1 MADST
6 DSSWSRKAKDTTAG
20 FVGGAVQV
28 LIGQPFDLVKVRLQ
42 TGQFSTPL
50 QAFSKT
56 LAAEGPLAF
65 YKGTA
70 TPLIG
75 VGVCVS
81 VQFYAFHEARRFIL
95 NRNNN
100 NGDGSNQL
108 SLGQFYLAG
117 ALAGIANSPVAGPVE
132 QIRILLQTQR
142 YNHKV
147 YDGPLDAV
155 KKIYRS
161 EGLPGIFR
169 GQGVTLL
176 REAQAYGLW
185 FLTFEFLMKQLQTRS
200 GVKRNDIPAY
210 QVAAC
215 GALAG
220 EVLWLGSYPLD
231 VIKSQVQSDGFGK
244 DKVYHGAIDA
254 AKKTFRTAGLAG
266 FWKGLVPTLLRATPC
281 SAGTFASVELTMRL
295 LG

>member
-6 DSSWSRKAKDTTAG
+6 DASLSRKVKDTTAG

-42 TGQFSTPL
+42 TGQFSSPL
-50 QAFSKT
+50 EAFRKT

-70 TPLIG
+70 SPLFG

-81 VQFYAFHEARRFIL
+81 VQFYAFHEARRAIL
-95 NRNNN
+95 A
-100 NGDGSNQL
+100 SSSSSQL
-108 SLGQFYLAG
+108 SLPQFYLAG
-117 ALAGIANSPVAGPVE
+117 AVAGIANSPVAGPVE
-132 QIRILLQTQR
+132 QLRILLQTQR
-142 YNHKV
+142 HDNKLYS
-147 YDGPLDAV
+147 GPTDAV
-155 KKIYRS
+155 RKIYAA
-161 EGLPGIFR
+161 EGLRGIFR
-169 GQGVTLL
+169 GQYVTLL

-185 FLTFEFLMKQLQTRS
+185 FLTFEYLMQKLQSR
-200 GVKRNDIPAY
+200 GVKRDDIPAW
-210 QVAAC
+210 QVAGC

-231 VIKSQVQSDGFGK
+231 VIKSKVQSDGFGK
-244 DKVYHGAIDA
+244 DRVFKGALDA
-254 AKKTFRTAGLAG
+254 ARKTYAAGGLAG
-266 FWKGLVPTLLRATPC
+266 FWRGLVPTLLRATPC
-281 SAGTFASVELTMRL
+281 SAGTFMSVELTMRL

>member
-1 MADST
+1 MADSI
-6 DSSWSRKAKDTTAG
+6 DSSLSRKVKDTTAG

-42 TGQFSTPL
+42 TGQFKTPL
-50 QAFSKT
+50 EAFRRT

-70 TPLIG
+70 SPLVG

-81 VQFYAFHEARRFIL
+81 VQFYAFHEARRYL
-95 NRNNN
+95 LSSSDRA
-100 NGDGSNQL
+100 QL
-108 SLGQFYLAG
+108 TLPQFYIAG
-117 ALAGIANSPVAGPVE
+117 AIAGIANSPIAGPVE
-132 QIRILLQTQR
+132 QIRILLQTQKHDNKL
-142 YNHKV
+142 YN
-147 YDGPLDAV
+147 GPTDAV
-155 KKIYRS
+155 KKIFKS
-161 EGLPGIFR
+161 DGLGGIFR
-169 GQGVTLL
+169 GQGITLL

-185 FLTFEFLMKQLQTRS
+185 FLTFEFLMKELQAYS
-200 GVKRNDIPAY
+200 GIKRDEIPAWKL
-210 QVAAC
+210 AAC

-231 VIKSQVQSDGFGK
+231 VIKSKIQSDKFGK
-244 DKVYHGAIDA
+244 DAVYKGAIDA
-254 AKKTFRTAGLAG
+254 AKQTWRTAGLAG

>member
-1 MADST
+1 MADSIDT
-6 DSSWSRKAKDTTAG
+6 SFSRKVKDTTAG

-50 QAFSKT
+50 EAFRKT

-70 TPLIG
+70 SPLVG

-81 VQFYAFHEARRFIL
+81 VQFYAFHEARRFL
-95 NRNNN
+95 LRKS
-100 NGDGSNQL
+100 DRSQL
-108 SLGQFYLAG
+108 TLPQYYLAG
-117 ALAGIANSPVAGPVE
+117 AIAGIANSPVAGPVE
-132 QIRILLQTQR
+132 HLRILLQTQKHDNRR
-142 YNHKV
+142 YS
-147 YDGPLDAV
+147 GPIDAI
-155 KKIYRS
+155 KKIYANQ
-161 EGLPGIFR
+161 GLKGIFR

-185 FLTFEFLMKQLQTRS
+185 FLTFEFLMQELQKY
-200 GVKRNDIPAY
+200 GKVKRDEIPAWK
-210 QVAAC
+210 VAGC

-231 VIKSQVQSDGFGK
+231 VVKSQVQSDKFGK
-244 DKVYHGAIDA
+244 ESLYKGAIDA
-254 AKKTFRTAGLAG
+254 ARRTWRTSGVAG